1 MNLLGWDRTPMARRA
16 DNFADRA
23 TPSGEFVCPV
33 ERLAKGILLSQHATA
48 INQCHSAETIH
59 LDGGYGPDRAEP
71 PDLGRSLPWGG
82 IRLFSGSA
90 HRPGLPAQFSQNGVW
105 AFRIDTVPASCPHGK
120 ARATA
125 SADDVESLTRDD
137 QDAGSGRGS

>member
-1 MNLLGWDRTPMARRA
+1 MNLLGWDRTPIARRA

-23 TPSGEFVCPV
+23 TPSGEFVRPV

-71 PDLGRSLPWGG
+71 P
-82 IRLFSGSA
+82 
-90 HRPGLPAQFSQNGVW
+90 RPGQVAALGGYQII
-105 AFRIDTVPASCPHGK
+105 FR
-120 ARATA
+120 
-125 SADDVESLTRDD
+125 
-137 QDAGSGRGS
+137 